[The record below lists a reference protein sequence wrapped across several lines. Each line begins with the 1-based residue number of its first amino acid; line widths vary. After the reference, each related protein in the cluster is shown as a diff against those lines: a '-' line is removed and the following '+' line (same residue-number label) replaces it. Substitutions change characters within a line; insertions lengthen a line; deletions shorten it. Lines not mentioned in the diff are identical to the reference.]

1 MPDAGLMIRLAVLL
15 CAASAGKVHV
25 LDQQFDDARLHAGT
39 RPGSTDADRLAHKI
53 VFLIASGFRKQDAF
67 VAMLC
72 AGRYTVGGIGRHIYP
87 IVYSKSLRG
96 CLQNIYWIDQPSA

>member
-1 MPDAGLMIRLAVLL
+1 MPDVGLMIRLAVLL

-25 LDQQFDDARLHAGT
+25 LDRQFDDARLHADT

-53 VFLIASGFRKQDAF
+53 AFLIASGFRKQDSF

-72 AGRYTVGGIGRHIYP
+72 AGRYTVGWICIYMYI

-96 CLQNIYWIDQPSA
+96 CLQNIYWIDQPSV